1 MLVGNVVIV
10 FPASG
15 RNHSPWLAGK
25 VRRHGWRSCGGG
37 LSVGEEN
44 AGVDVV
50 EGAEAEGEGDVEG
63 DGDEA
68 ADDAELLVSS
78 SEDDNPS
85 GGIILTF

>member
-1 MLVGNVVIV
+1 MFGPLIC
-10 FPASG
+10 F
-15 RNHSPWLAGK
+15 LLIC
-25 VRRHGWRSCGGG
+25 RHVASCGGG

-44 AGVDVV
+44 TGVDVV
-50 EGAEAEGEGDVEG
+50 EGAEAEGKGDAGDVGG

-85 GGIILTF
+85 SGIILTF